1 MALSEKSMNPL
12 SLVVI
17 PYNRIEH
24 LVRERKRVKQ
34 LESTIETIRAQYTA
48 AGERGLENFQ
58 RVHNVGLYL
67 LVFEYDMAILRNDA
81 LFSVRRWKKSF
92 VARQMAVTV
101 YEASHDVPHLLGR
114 EFRASLEEIG
124 ITEKEWVQFNALSKD
139 FHAFGATHR
148 KILKKLRN
156 YVGAHRDNDAA
167 LQLSIIEDVDL
178 LEIME
183 LAGDF
188 YEVTRKF
195 FPFLIAVVNRMGD
208 WQVVL
213 RNMRFD
219 EAIT

>member
-1 MALSEKSMNPL
+1 MNPL
-12 SLVVI
+12 SLIVI
-17 PYNRIEH
+17 PYNRLKH
-24 LVRERKRVKQ
+24 LVRERKRIKQ
-34 LESTIETIRAQYTA
+34 LESTIQTTRMQYAA

-92 VARQMAVTV
+92 VARQMAVTL
-101 YEASHDVPHLLGR
+101 YEASHDVPQLLGK
-114 EFRASLEEIG
+114 EFRASLEAIG
-124 ITEKEWVQFNALSKD
+124 ITEKEWVQFNALSKE
-139 FHAFGATHR
+139 FHAFSETHR
-148 KILKKLRN
+148 EILKKLRN

-167 LQLSIIEDVDL
+167 LQLNTIEDVDL

-188 YEVTRKF
+188 YEVIRKF